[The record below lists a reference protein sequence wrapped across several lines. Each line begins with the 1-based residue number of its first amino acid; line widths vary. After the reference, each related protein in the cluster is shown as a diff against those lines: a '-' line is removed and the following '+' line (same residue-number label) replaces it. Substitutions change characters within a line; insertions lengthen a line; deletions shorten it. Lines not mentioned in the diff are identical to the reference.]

1 MGSIPSRE
9 KWDEETIDER
19 YVTAIHCKDRVEYIL
34 DILDFGENE
43 EIYGI
48 YKHREEIIEY
58 YERKITNAQQR
69 AA

>member
-1 MGSIPSRE
+1 MRLFES
-9 KWDEETIDER
+9 IDER

-34 DILDFGENE
+34 DVLDFGKDE
-43 EIYGI
+43 EIYEI